1 MSETLIDDEETL
13 LKHFVC
19 DCGEIS
25 HGMMVMIESGEEV
38 IFNWYVAPL
47 GFWKRLRHSFE
58 ILIGRDDSYTEFILR
73 KEDIGDLIEL
83 LEKAKDGTKNE

>member
-1 MSETLIDDEETL
+1 MSDTIFDDEETL

-19 DCGEIS
+19 DCGEIE
-25 HGMMVMIESGEEV
+25 HGMMVMLEGDEA

-47 GFWKRLRHSFE
+47 GFWRRLRHSFE

-73 KEDIGDLIEL
+73 KEDLGDLIEL
-83 LEKAKDGTKNE
+83 LEKAKGKIAK